1 MVKTG
6 FRILVGLFLQTL
18 GFGRK
23 QLVERL
29 ALSYQ
34 RAKLLVSHILRRMHN
49 TLHALMKTL
58 GLIF

>member
-34 RAKLLVSHILRRMHN
+34 RAKFSHILRRMHN